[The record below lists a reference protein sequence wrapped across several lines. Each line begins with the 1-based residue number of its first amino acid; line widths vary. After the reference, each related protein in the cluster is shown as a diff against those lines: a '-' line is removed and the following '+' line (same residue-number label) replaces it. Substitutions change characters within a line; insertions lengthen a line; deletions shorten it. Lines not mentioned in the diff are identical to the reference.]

1 MVPYQKLQ
9 NLTQGFKS
17 VEDYLKKMEVVM
29 IQKNM
34 EKDKEAIMTRF
45 LNGLN
50 REITN
55 IIKLHH
61 YIELKDMVLMAME
74 VKCQLKKRRKIQ
86 SQAEIMIRFCH
97 GDQIRKIIIRLFLR
111 ENQNH
116 LRERKMYPLI
126 LELNMIINH
135 LIIMI

>member
-1 MVPYQKLQ
+1 LVPYQKLQ

-55 IIKLHH
+55 IIKLYH

-74 VKCQLKKRRKIQ
+74 VKCQLKKK
-86 SQAEIMIRFCH
+86 
-97 GDQIRKIIIRLFLR
+97 K
-111 ENQNH
+111 ENS
-116 LRERKMYPLI
+116 KPS
-126 LELNMIINH
+126 
-135 LIIMI
+135 